1 MACLDYLKLMAI
13 INSGGFN
20 MNNPYQPNM
29 GMGMNNYNN
38 YNPNYNPFNVN
49 VNSRIKIV

>member
-1 MACLDYLKLMAI
+1 MLRLFKVDGYN
-13 INSGGFN
+13 NSGGFN